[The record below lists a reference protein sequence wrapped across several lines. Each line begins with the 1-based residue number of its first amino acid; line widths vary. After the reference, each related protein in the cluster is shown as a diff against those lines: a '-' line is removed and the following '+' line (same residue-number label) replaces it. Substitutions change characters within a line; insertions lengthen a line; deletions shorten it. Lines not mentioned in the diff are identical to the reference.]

1 MNNGFTTGPFALSRG
16 VMQGDPLS
24 PYLFIIVLET
34 LAIKVRDDDTI
45 KGITIRDEPVKLS
58 LFSDDMTCLI
68 KDSSSYINLFVY
80 INSINNLKN

>member
-16 VMQGDPLS
+16 VRQGDPLS
-24 PYLFIIVLET
+24 PYLFIIALET
-34 LAIKVRDDDTI
+34 LALKVRDDDTI
-45 KGITIRDEPVKLS
+45 KSITIRDEPVKLS

>member
-16 VMQGDPLS
+16 VRQGDPLS
-24 PYLFIIVLET
+24 PYLFIIALET